1 MIFPANI
8 AVEQRVMMVAI
19 VIAFFIF
26 TRFRYTPSH
35 VQWKPSSC
43 FSLRQGLQSSLSEG
57 HISSCTIVRTPDIL
71 HMFLDMLQCTKST
84 NFSHMY
90 YFFII
95 HKMSLRRNEIISRAG
110 FGRWAVVLRPCSQAP
125 TPEVAVSKIQ
135 PELKTC
141 IYTIISLCI
150 QYTIITCILS
160 LRVCKKLIKRLTSRP
175 D

>member
-35 VQWKPSSC
+35 VQSKPSSY

-57 HISSCTIVRTPDIL
+57 HISSCTIVRRPDIL

-110 FGRWAVVLRPCSQAP
+110 FGRWAVVLRPLVSGTDSRSCRFQNP
-125 TPEVAVSKIQ
+125 TWTENLYIYYHKLVYTVYYHN
-135 PELKTC
+135 LY
-141 IYTIISLCI
+141 IYTNL
-150 QYTIITCILS
+150 LP
-160 LRVCKKLIKRLTSRP
+160 K
-175 D
+175 